1 MRVLEIVHLRSGSAR
16 IDGMVEGIRASMGQ
30 TVHGP
35 PAVHLFR
42 RHGLET
48 DLSIHIQADASDS
61 GQAHAIAL
69 KLASELRAY
78 GLVDHTRWEELP

>member
-1 MRVLEIVHLRSGSAR
+1 MKVLEIVHLRSIGAP
-16 IDGMVEGIRASMGQ
+16 IDGLVEGIRTSMRQ
-30 TVHGP
+30 SEHGA
-35 PAVHLFR
+35 PAVNLFR

-48 DLSIHIQADASDS
+48 DLSVHIQSDS
-61 GQAHAIAL
+61 SDSEQAHAIAL

>member
-1 MRVLEIVHLRSGSAR
+1 MRVLEIVHLRSSGAP
-16 IDGMVEGIRASMGQ
+16 IDWLVEGIRTSMGR

-35 PAVHLFR
+35 PAVNLFR

-48 DLSIHIQADASDS
+48 DLSIHIRSDASDS
-61 GQAHAIAL
+61 AQAHAIAL